1 MYSEAEKRYV
11 QQYLF
16 ICDIPFAYTIVIGLL
31 RRFQI
36 ISFKYSSNYVIVPMF
51 LILFVLCAVSIVLCS
66 QIKKKFP
73 NIKIKTVACIK
84 DTRLRWYYLF
94 YVLICLINLYVWYW

>member
-1 MYSEAEKRYV
+1 MYSETEKRYV

-16 ICDIPFAYTIVIGLL
+16 LCDIPFLYAIVIGLL

-51 LILFVLCAVSIVLCS
+51 LILFVLCAVSIVLGS
-66 QIKKKFP
+66 RIKKKFP

-84 DTRLRWYYLF
+84 DTRLRWDYLSH
-94 YVLICLINLYVWYW
+94 VLLFVINLYVWYW

>member
-1 MYSEAEKRYV
+1 MYSETEKRYV

-16 ICDIPFAYTIVIGLL
+16 IIDIFWAYLIVVGLL

-51 LILFVLCAVSIVLCS
+51 LILFVLCAVSIV
-66 QIKKKFP
+66 Q
-73 NIKIKTVACIK
+73 
-84 DTRLRWYYLF
+84 YL
-94 YVLICLINLYVWYW
+94 YCAAR

>member
-1 MYSEAEKRYV
+1 MYSETEKRYV

-16 ICDIPFAYTIVIGLL
+16 IIDIFWAYLIVVGLL

-36 ISFKYSSNYVIVPMF
+36 ISFQYSPSYVIAAIF
-51 LILFVLCAVSIVLCS
+51 LFLLVICVVSIVLCS
-66 QIKKKFP
+66 RIKKKFP

-84 DTRLRWYYLF
+84 DTRLRWDYLF

>member
-1 MYSEAEKRYV
+1 MYSETEKRYV

-16 ICDIPFAYTIVIGLL
+16 LCDIPWAYSIVIGLL

-36 ISFKYSSNYVIVPMF
+36 ISFKYSPNYVIVTIF
-51 LILFVLCAVSIVLCS
+51 LVLFVLCAVAIVLS
-66 QIKKKFP
+66 SRIKKLFP

-84 DTRLRWYYLF
+84 DTRLRWDYLF
-94 YVLICLINLYVWYW
+94 YVLLFLINLYVWYW